1 MQIEYK
7 FLETE
12 INSTTC
18 KYGTE
23 EGLNHILYKILVQF
37 LIKVSTNKLLCTN
50 FHRNLG
56 A

>member
-23 EGLNHILYKILVQF
+23 EGLNHILYTF
-37 LIKVSTNKLLCTN
+37 HALINELN
-50 FHRNLG
+50 FSSIPD
-56 A
+56 